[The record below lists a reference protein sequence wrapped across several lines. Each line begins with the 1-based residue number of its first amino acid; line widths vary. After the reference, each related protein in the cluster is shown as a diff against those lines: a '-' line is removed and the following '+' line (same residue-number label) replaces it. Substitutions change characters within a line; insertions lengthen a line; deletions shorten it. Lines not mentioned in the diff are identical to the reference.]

1 MDHLHRLLEE
11 GMRREG
17 TVTVL
22 RAGVIDDG
30 IVTLRRLVVVV
41 AGGGTAGT
49 AASPMQ
55 L

>member
-11 GMRREG
+11 GMREG

-22 RAGVIDDG
+22 RAGVIDGG
-30 IVTLRRLVVVV
+30 IVTLRRLIV